1 MTKLIDLPIGE
12 TFDYNGTKLKVVEET
27 SESFHCSG
35 CYFNL
40 SHEGCSSYL
49 CSSGMR
55 EDGKEV
61 IFKSVPL
68 KIELKDRVVKWQED
82 IMMALSVYQEAH
94 LAYCKADREYQTA
107 AEEAE
112 QAHINYQDAHTRLTD
127 TMSALSEAQRLEKE
141 KLQALNR
148 LLEGEPEDGAT
159 GITEKDGKK
168 YRWTKVAAGYIVK
181 EVEE

>member
-12 TFDYNGTKLKVVEET
+12 TFDYKGTKLEVIEDTRET
-27 SESFHCSG
+27 LHCSG
-35 CYFNL
+35 CYFNF
-40 SHEGCSSYL
+40 SHEGCSEYL

-61 IFKSVPL
+61 IFKAVPL
-68 KIELKDRVVKWQED
+68 ESELKNIVGKLQEGATEVLS
-82 IMMALSVYQEAH
+82 ALSDYQKAH

-112 QAHINYQDAHTRLTD
+112 QADINYQNAHTRLTD

-148 LLEGEPEDGAT
+148 LLEE
-159 GITEKDGKK
+159 
-168 YRWTKVAAGYIVK
+168 
-181 EVEE
+181 

>member
-1 MTKLIDLPIGE
+1 MTKLLDLPIGE
-12 TFDYNGTKLKVVEET
+12 TFDYKGTKLKVVEET
-27 SESFHCSG
+27 SENFHCSG

-40 SHEGCSSYL
+40 SHEGCSFYL

-61 IFKSVPL
+61 IFKAVPL
-68 KIELKDRVVKWQED
+68 ESELKDRVVKWQED

-94 LAYCKADREYQTA
+94 LAYCKADKEYQTA

-112 QAHINYQDAHTRLTD
+112 QAHIDYQNAHTRLTK
-127 TMSALSEAQRLEKE
+127 TMSELSEAQRLEKE

-148 LLEGEPEDGAT
+148 LLEQ
-159 GITEKDGKK
+159 EK
-168 YRWTKVAAGYIVK
+168 
-181 EVEE
+181 E